1 MNIIYLLSLLILP
14 RYEKNFYYSFF
25 KFYKFFVWLLFSV
38 NSPILFKILYFISF
52 VIFILIYPIVALLI
66 KDFKWS
72 KLIGLDLVFPAQ
84 LALMKNYNKTKLTF
98 SKLYWFKIFNKYKI
112 NTPKVICYIKNN
124 KFIKINKIN
133 KNKEYIMKPIYGSN
147 GNSIL
152 KCKFDKFQKN
162 NFILQEYINDYENKN
177 RTIRIV
183 TLNDDNIYSIFLIIE
198 YKSSHI
204 ASNTTNL
211 LVNNGISLSFKQ
223 KLCRN
228 NYCDFLS
235 KEINIL
241 IKDASKKLLSL
252 HKNEFD
258 FVPLIGWDIILS
270 KKNYF
275 VLEGNITP
283 DISFKKNEY
292 IKIIKKYYN
301 Y

>member
-1 MNIIYLLSLLILP
+1 
-14 RYEKNFYYSFF
+14 
-25 KFYKFFVWLLFSV
+25 
-38 NSPILFKILYFISF
+38 
-52 VIFILIYPIVALLI
+52 
-66 KDFKWS
+66 
-72 KLIGLDLVFPAQ
+72 LV
-84 LALMKNYNKTKLTF
+84 K
-98 SKLYWFKIFNKYKI
+98 
-112 NTPKVICYIKNN
+112 
-124 KFIKINKIN
+124 
-133 KNKEYIMKPIYGSN
+133 
-147 GNSIL
+147 
-152 KCKFDKFQKN
+152 
-162 NFILQEYINDYENKN
+162 
-177 RTIRIV
+177 
-183 TLNDDNIYSIFLIIE
+183 
-198 YKSSHI
+198 
-204 ASNTTNL
+204 
-211 LVNNGISLSFKQ
+211 NGISLSFKQ